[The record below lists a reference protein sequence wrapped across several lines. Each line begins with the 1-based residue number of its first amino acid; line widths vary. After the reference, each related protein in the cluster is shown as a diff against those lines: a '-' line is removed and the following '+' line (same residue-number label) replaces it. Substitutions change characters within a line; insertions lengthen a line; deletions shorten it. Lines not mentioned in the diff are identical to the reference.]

1 MAERNSE
8 TQILELT
15 DDQLELVEGG
25 GAGRD
30 IYEVARTVSP
40 VIRFGEW
47 IVGGRYP
54 WQ

>member
-1 MAERNSE
+1 MTELN
-8 TQILELT
+8 TQAQFIELT

-30 IYEVARTVSP
+30 VYEVARHVFP
-40 VIRFGEW
+40 VIRLGEW
-47 IVGGRYP
+47 IAGGRYP